1 MRSGMESV
9 YTLMNVDRGVPEVWG
24 SRYDV
29 REMLRASYYAI
40 DRKQLKDMDLTVAER
55 FLLKKVLKKFKNTDV
70 ETLLKDSNLI

>member
-1 MRSGMESV
+1 M
-9 YTLMNVDRGVPEVWG
+9 
-24 SRYDV
+24 

-55 FLLKKVLKKFKNTDV
+55 FLLKKVLKKIKNTDV

>member
-55 FLLKKVLKKFKNTDV
+55 FLLKKVLKKIKNTDV